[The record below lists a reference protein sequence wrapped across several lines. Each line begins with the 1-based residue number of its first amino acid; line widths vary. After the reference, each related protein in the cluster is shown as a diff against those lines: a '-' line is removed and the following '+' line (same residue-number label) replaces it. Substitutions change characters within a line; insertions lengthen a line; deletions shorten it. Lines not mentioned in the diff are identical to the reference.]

1 MNIQNLN
8 SFGMTYVGVRTKHI
22 DQMKQF
28 AEQVLGYEK
37 THDDGDFVA
46 FTTPQGQRFEL
57 HAEETADK
65 QFYPLEGA
73 VAGFEVPDMD
83 AAIAWAKSNNLEMF
97 AEGTGGD
104 DKNGTRWAHFRGF
117 DGNVYEFVH
126 HPSLLNGGKPE

>member
-1 MNIQNLN
+1 MGLYAKVTLNSIALSYGIAYYWSMNIQNLN

-28 AEQVLGYEK
+28 AEQVLGYDK
-37 THDDGDFVA
+37 TRDDGDFVA

-57 HAEETADK
+57 HAEETLDK

-83 AAIAWAKSNNLEMF
+83 AAIAWAKSN
-97 AEGTGGD
+97 D
-104 DKNGTRWAHFRGF
+104 
-117 DGNVYEFVH
+117 
-126 HPSLLNGGKPE
+126 